1 MILTLLPREKWNP
14 QDTLAPVGTPECR
27 AYTTAE
33 VEALLAA
40 SGLTQIHVVANPDPR
55 HPSNCC
61 VVGHKP

>member
-14 QDTLAPVGTPECR
+14 QDALAPVGTPECR

-40 SGLTQIHVVANPDPR
+40 SGFTQTHLVADPDPL

-61 VVGHKP
+61 VVARKP